1 MSDQYPTS
9 RDNFSPQ
16 AQCRYNLH
24 FLLWNTLNEWKLP
37 PGPKHVLKNN
47 LVNPCEQLL
56 RRPLA
61 NLGQDELCSQVSC
74 KEQVLTLLDHNL
86 ISEGLVGQSQGQ
98 FKLLLAARN
107 IIFFPI
113 PHQHVIIQQ
122 IDVWSWSL
130 AHILTM
136 RRGGYPPNNPTNRV
150 FISYK
155 LNPIFRWPMRTSWS
169 AFLFLPQG
177 KTRSFIWNRKLS
189 NHDPKPF
196 NVSRNN
202 NLFQPSEPVG
212 KQTPALGMMASKLE
226 HRDLLQRHQTLPS
239 HHHNFRC
246 RGAGV

>member
-155 LNPIFRWPMRTSWS
+155 LNPIFRWPMKDIMICIPFPSARKDKVIYLKSKALQPWSKTLQCLEEQQPFPTLRVCWQTNTSSW
-169 AFLFLPQG
+169 
-177 KTRSFIWNRKLS
+177 
-189 NHDPKPF
+189 HDG
-196 NVSRNN
+196 
-202 NLFQPSEPVG
+202 L
-212 KQTPALGMMASKLE
+212 
-226 HRDLLQRHQTLPS
+226 
-239 HHHNFRC
+239 
-246 RGAGV
+246 